1 MGLVNSASFPKPGK
15 PEPKKTKKT
24 KPVEKS
30 EPTIK
35 ELVAS
40 MPEECCALDCNDCFI
55 EEKTND

>member
-30 EPTIK
+30 EPTVE
-35 ELVAS
+35 ELIES
-40 MPEECCALDCNDCFI
+40 MPDDCCSEDCQECNV
-55 EEKTND
+55 ENG